1 MKQPLGFIGLGNMG
15 FPIAENLL
23 RAGYSLK
30 VFNRTAS
37 KASGL
42 VAAGAQSVSSAAE
55 VATRGGI
62 VVTMLSDDQALDE
75 VCLGANS
82 FVERLGAG
90 GVHISMSTIAPA
102 TARRLA
108 ERHAKYNVAY
118 VAAPVFGR
126 PEAAAARQLSI
137 CVSGPADAKERVAPV
152 LAVVSRATF
161 DFGEDPGAANV
172 AKLCGNFLL
181 AAAIEAMAEAF
192 TLAEKNGID
201 RKLAAEM
208 LTQTLFPCPVY
219 QAYGKR
225 IAENNYEP
233 AGFRLALGLKD
244 INLVL
249 QAAGSSPMPMPLAS
263 LLRDRWL
270 AGMAKHRENLDWAAA
285 ALGVSE
291 DAGIEIAGSA
301 RAK

>member
-1 MKQPLGFIGLGNMG
+1 MNESIGFIGLGNMG
-15 FPIAENLL
+15 LPIAGNLL
-23 RAGYSLK
+23 RAGHALK

-37 KASGL
+37 KGSAL
-42 VAAGAQSVSSAAE
+42 VSAGAKLMAAPAE
-55 VATRGGI
+55 VATRSGI
-62 VVTMLSDDQALDE
+62 VVTMLADDHAIEEICAGDD
-75 VCLGANS
+75 S
-82 FVERLGAG
+82 FVTRLGAG
-90 GVHISMSTIAPA
+90 GIHISMSTISPA

-108 ERHAKYNVAY
+108 EQHANSKVAY

-137 CVSGPADAKERVAPV
+137 CVSGPADARERVAPI
-152 LAVVSRATF
+152 LAAVSRAVF
-161 DFGEDPGAANV
+161 DFGEDAGAANV
-172 AKLCGNFLL
+172 VKLCGNFLL

-201 RKLAAEM
+201 RRRVAEM

-219 QAYGKR
+219 QGYGRR

-233 AGFRLALGLKD
+233 AGFRLSLGLKD
-244 INLVL
+244 ISLVL
-249 QAAGSSPMPMPLAS
+249 QTAGSSPMPMPLAS

-291 DAGIEIAGSA
+291 DVGLQIAGSA

>member
-1 MKQPLGFIGLGNMG
+1 MSESIGFIGLGNMG
-15 FPIAENLL
+15 LPIAENLL
-23 RAGYSLK
+23 RAGYPLK
-30 VFNRTAS
+30 VYNRTAS

-42 VAAGAQSVSSAAE
+42 VAAGAQSVSSPAE
-55 VATRGGI
+55 VASPGG
-62 VVTMLSDDQALDE
+62 VVATMLADDLAIEEICAGDD
-75 VCLGANS
+75 S
-82 FVERLGAG
+82 FITRMGAG

-108 ERHAKYNVAY
+108 EQHAKSKVSY

-126 PEAAAARQLSI
+126 PEAAASRQLSI
-137 CVSGPADAKERVAPV
+137 CVSGSADAKRRAVPI
-152 LAVVSRATF
+152 LAAVSRATV
-161 DFGEDPGAANV
+161 DFGEDSGAANIV
-172 AKLCGNFLL
+172 KLCGNFLL

-201 RKLAAEM
+201 RKRAAEM

-219 QAYGKR
+219 QGYGKR

-233 AGFRLALGLKD
+233 AGFRLSLGLKD

-249 QAAGSSPMPMPLAS
+249 QTAGSSPMAMPLAS

-270 AGMAKHRENLDWAAA
+270 VAMAKHRENLDWSAA
-285 ALGVSE
+285 ALSASE
-291 DAGIEIAGSA
+291 DAGITNA
-301 RAK
+301 RTQ

>member
-1 MKQPLGFIGLGNMG
+1 MNEPLGFIGLGNMG
-15 FPIAENLL
+15 LPIAENLL
-23 RAGYSLK
+23 RAGYPLK

-37 KASGL
+37 KASSL
-42 VAAGAQSVSSAAE
+42 VSAGAQLASSPGE
-55 VATRGGI
+55 VASPGGI
-62 VVTMLSDDQALDE
+62 VVTMLADDHALEE
-75 VCLGANS
+75 VCSGTDS
-82 FVERLGAG
+82 FVARLGTG

-108 ERHAKYNVAY
+108 EQHAKHNVAY

-126 PEAAAARQLSI
+126 PDAAAARQLSI
-137 CVSGPADAKERVAPV
+137 CVSGPAEAKKRVAPI
-152 LAVVSRATF
+152 LAAVSRAAF
-161 DFGEDPGAANV
+161 DFGDDAGAANV
-172 AKLCGNFLL
+172 VKLCGNFLL

-201 RKLAAEM
+201 RKLAAET

-225 IAENNYEP
+225 IAENIYEP

-244 INLVL
+244 IGLVL
-249 QAAGSSPMPMPLAS
+249 QTAGASPMPMPLAS

-270 AGMAKHRENLDWAAA
+270 AAMAKHRENLDWSAA
-285 ALGVSE
+285 ALGVAE
-291 DAGIEIAGSA
+291 DAGITIARSV
-301 RAK
+301 

>member
-1 MKQPLGFIGLGNMG
+1 MSESIGFIGLGNMG
-15 FPIAENLL
+15 LPIAENLL
-23 RAGYSLK
+23 RAGYPLK
-30 VFNRTAS
+30 VYNRTAS

-42 VAAGAQSVSSAAE
+42 VAAGAQSVSSPAE
-55 VATRGGI
+55 VASPGG
-62 VVTMLSDDQALDE
+62 VVATMLADDLAIEEICAGDD
-75 VCLGANS
+75 S
-82 FVERLGAG
+82 FITRMGAG

-108 ERHAKYNVAY
+108 EQHAKSKVSY

-126 PEAAAARQLSI
+126 PEAAASRQLSI
-137 CVSGPADAKERVAPV
+137 CVSGSADAKRRAAPI
-152 LAVVSRATF
+152 LAAVSRATV
-161 DFGEDPGAANV
+161 DFGEDSGAANIV
-172 AKLCGNFLL
+172 KLCGNFLL

-201 RKLAAEM
+201 RKRAAEM

-219 QAYGKR
+219 QGYGKR

-233 AGFRLALGLKD
+233 AGFRLSLGLKD

-249 QAAGSSPMPMPLAS
+249 QTAGSSPMAMPLAS

-270 AGMAKHRENLDWAAA
+270 VAMAKHRENLDWSAA
-285 ALGVSE
+285 ALSASE
-291 DAGIEIAGSA
+291 DAGITNA
-301 RAK
+301 RTQ